1 METGKIE
8 INLSQLYYERS
19 GHGIPLIFV
28 HGAFADMHI
37 FDPQWDYFLDKF
49 PILRYDLRG
58 HAKTGPSELRTYK
71 METFIDDL
79 AGLMDALEIPSGIIC
94 GLSWGG
100 SIAQGFA
107 SRHPERTIA
116 IITASSMV
124 SMSLTL
130 NEKIQQYILIPH
142 WLMRLIIQSMQVS
155 KFVEFS
161 LWLAEMFF
169 GKGWL
174 SGDEKVTEYLKQS
187 MRQVESEEYL
197 KLWDAMY
204 GFRVFDLEKITCPTL
219 VLNGENEP
227 RKMYHHTDE
236 IIKLVPTA
244 QAKVIPNARHAM
256 NLENP
261 IEFNRTLEE
270 FINQLNKYSI

>member
-19 GHGIPLIFV
+19 GSGIPLIFV

-37 FDPQWDYFLDKF
+37 FDPQWDYFLGRF
-49 PILRYDLRG
+49 PILRFDLRG
-58 HAKTGPSELRTYK
+58 HAKTGPSDLKTYK

-94 GLSWGG
+94 GISWGG

-107 SRHPERTIA
+107 SRYPERTKA
-116 IITASSMV
+116 LITAGSMV

-130 NEKIQQYILIPH
+130 GEKFQQYILVPH
-142 WLMRLIIQSMQVS
+142 WLMRWVIQSMQVP
-155 KFVEFS
+155 KFVEIS
-161 LWLAEMFF
+161 MWLAEVLF

-174 SGDEKVTEYLKQS
+174 SSDEKITEYLKQS
-187 MRQVESEEYL
+187 MRQVKSEEYL
-197 KLWDAMY
+197 KLWGAMY
-204 GFRVFDLEKITCPTL
+204 GFRMVDLEKIACPTL
-219 VLNGENEP
+219 VLNGEKEP
-227 RKMYHHTDE
+227 RKMYRHTEE

-261 IEFNRTLEE
+261 ADFNRTLEE
-270 FINQLNKYSI
+270 FINQLNKNSI